1 MRTHC
6 RRKGGRFVAIKHV
19 GVREMRSEFSRHVT
33 GEDVI
38 AIEKH
43 GHLLGFYIPVRRAS
57 EEERREL
64 LHQADE
70 AFARLREESGMSE
83 DEIAAMLNLS
93 KPDQRA

>member
-1 MRTHC
+1 
-6 RRKGGRFVAIKHV
+6 VAIKHV
-19 GVREMRSEFSRHVT
+19 GVREMRSDFSRHVA

-43 GHLLGFYIPVRRAS
+43 GHLLGFYIPVRRTS

-83 DEIAAMLNLS
+83 DEIAAMLDLS